1 MTQSIFWPAW
11 DPEIIASELM
21 IILIF
26 PNDARS
32 HASVSVDLVH
42 WPLLNSGGNI
52 RAICLVHFL
61 SKEACETIKRVNYP

>member
-1 MTQSIFWPAW
+1 MAPELIIIF
-11 DPEIIASELM
+11 
-21 IILIF
+21 IF

-42 WPLLNSGGNI
+42 WPLLKSGGNI
-52 RAICLVHFL
+52 RATCLVHFL